1 MKLTDPGYLI
11 DFFEG
16 YFCHNNVIESPSDM
30 SSLEPLTFQI
40 KHFREGH
47 PAVPLVTWTKCGRN
61 DQMGNSGKCPTRQK
75 RSCNEFFSLSDTNNL
90 CLSLINNHTQN

>member
-1 MKLTDPGYLI
+1 MFLIKPNQTPKIENNFYDPGYLI

-16 YFCHNNVIESPSDM
+16 YFCHNNVIDSPSDM

-61 DQMGNSGKCPTRQK
+61 DQMGNSRKCPTLLERF
-75 RSCNEFFSLSDTNNL
+75 NEFF
-90 CLSLINNHTQN
+90 